1 MSPIRRR
8 ELRRNARCL
17 AATVLVASA
26 ALSSNTASAANVSW
40 TDAANKWESNNWTGG
55 VGTNPP
61 TAADTA
67 IIGNGGVVGYDATT
81 GTRTV
86 LALQVGNPNIGNGT
100 LNISAGSLTV
110 TNNVTISGQGNTSG
124 TINITGTGSLNVGG
138 IVQDGGNGP
147 STVTLNGGTLDLAS
161 DGSPGSIAVNTF
173 NAQSGTLRNVSQIF
187 LGDNSTVTALTK
199 ITSGTLTLSGTNTY
213 TGGTNINGGTLALGS
228 SAALGTTGTIS
239 FAGGTL
245 QYSASNTTDYSN
257 RFSNAAAQAYSIDTN
272 GQNVTFAT
280 GLTSSG
286 GTFTKLGTGTLT
298 FTAANTYTGATTIS
312 AGTLQLGNGGTTG
325 SLSTSSA
332 ITDNGNFTI
341 NRSNAV
347 SQGTDFSG
355 AAISGTGS
363 LTQAGAGTLTL
374 TAANTYQGG
383 TTVNAGKLLVN
394 NATGSGTGTG
404 AVTVNNSGT
413 LGGTGTISG
422 AVTLNNTATINPG
435 PSGADGTSASVGT
448 LRTGALTLAGTNT
461 FHEDAFGTAPANWDQ
476 LVVSGGATLG
486 TTSSLQLAIATAGLN
501 FIAGT
506 TYVLIDANTI
516 TGSFANATEGS
527 IVTVNGYNFTAHY
540 DTAAG
545 DFDLV
550 AIPEPSTWV
559 AAALTLL
566 AIGYTQRPK
575 VIAAL
580 AKVSKV

>member
-1 MSPIRRR
+1 M
-8 ELRRNARCL
+8 
-17 AATVLVASA
+17 VLLASA

-40 TDAANKWESNNWTGG
+40 TDASGSWET
-55 VGTNPP
+55 GTNWSNGAGP
-61 TAADTA
+61 AAGDTA
-67 IIGNGGVVGYDATT
+67 IIGNNGVVAYTATT

-86 LALQVGNPNIGNGT
+86 LALQVGNPNINNGT
-100 LNISAGSLTV
+100 LNISGGSLTV
-110 TNNVTISGQGNTSG
+110 TNNVTISGNGNTDG
-124 TINITGTGSLNVGG
+124 TINITGTGALNVGG
-138 IVQDGGNGP
+138 IIVDGGNSGT

-161 DGSPGSIAVNTF
+161 DGSPGSLAANNF

-187 LGDNSTVTALTK
+187 QGDNTTVTALTK
-199 ITSGTLTLSGTNTY
+199 TTSGTLTLSGTNTY

-245 QYSASNTTDYSN
+245 QYSAANTTDYSN

-272 GQNVTFAT
+272 GQNVTLAT

-298 FTAANTYTGATTIS
+298 FTAGNSYTGATTIS

-332 ITDNGNFTI
+332 ITDNGNFTV

-363 LTQAGAGTLTL
+363 LTQAGSGTLTL

-383 TTVNAGKLLVN
+383 TAVNAGKLLVN
-394 NATGSGTGTG
+394 NTTGSGTGTG

-435 PSGADGTSASVGT
+435 PSGADGTSASVST
-448 LRTGALTLAGTNT
+448 FRTGALTLAGTNT
-461 FHEDAFGTAPANWDQ
+461 FHEDAFGTAQANWDQ
-476 LVVSGGATLG
+476 LVVSGAATLG
-486 TTSSLQLAIATAGLN
+486 STSSLQLAIATAGLN

-516 TGSFANATEGS
+516 TGSFSNATEGS

-545 DFDLV
+545 NFDLV

-559 AAALTLL
+559 AATLTLL
-566 AIGYTQRPK
+566 AIGFTQRRK
-575 VIAAL
+575 VMAAL
-580 AKVSKV
+580 AKVPMRV

>member
-1 MSPIRRR
+1 MSRLRHRRF
-8 ELRRNARCL
+8 RRSASYFAGVL
-17 AATVLVASA
+17 LVASA

-40 TDAANKWESNNWTGG
+40 TDAANKWESTNWTGG
-55 VGTNPP
+55 LGTNPP

-100 LNISAGSLTV
+100 LNISGGSLTV

-187 LGDNSTVTALTK
+187 QGDNTTVTALTK
-199 ITSGTLTLSGTNTY
+199 TTPGTLTLSGTNTY

-298 FTAANTYTGATTIS
+298 FTAGNTYSGATTIS
-312 AGTLQLGNGGTTG
+312 AGTLKLDNNNTTTARLASTSGIAVNSGGTLLLAQTG
-325 SLSTSSA
+325 VASTDR
-332 ITDNGNFTI
+332 I
-341 NRSNAV
+341 
-347 SQGTDFSG
+347 
-355 AAISGTGS
+355 
-363 LTQAGAGTLTL
+363 
-374 TAANTYQGG
+374 
-383 TTVNAGKLLVN
+383 N
-394 NATGSGTGTG
+394 NAAG
-404 AVTVNNSGT
+404 V
-413 LGGTGTISG
+413 TISG
-422 AVTLNNTATINPG
+422 GGTFATGGLSEGARPTN
-435 PSGADGTSASVGT
+435 SGATNGAAGM
-448 LRTGALTLAGTNT
+448 GALTL
-461 FHEDAFGTAPANWDQ
+461 Q
-476 LVVSGGATLG
+476 S
-486 TTSSLQLAIATAGLN
+486 TSSVSRAMIDFLTGANGSTLAFSSLVGGNGAFLDIKNWTGTPFTDDSSTGNDRLLFGIDPGLTAAQLANVRFFDDSGAFIGAGE
-501 FIAGT
+501 I
-506 TYVLIDANTI
+506 I
-516 TGSFANATEGS
+516 
-527 IVTVNGYNFTAHY
+527 GYGNMFE
-540 DTAAG
+540 
-545 DFDLV
+545 LV
-550 AIPEPSTWV
+550 AVPEPSTWL
-559 AAALTLL
+559 AAALALG
-566 AIGYTQRPK
+566 AIGFSQRK
-575 VIAAL
+575 RL
-580 AKVSKV
+580 RTCVSSAVQKHS